1 MSDEF
6 DKDRDGYEPEAASD
20 PANDAGAPAS
30 DPPKSREAEL
40 EAEVA
45 KLKDQLLRA
54 LAESE
59 NVRRRVERERDE
71 ARRYG
76 AVGLARDVLAVADNL
91 RRALDLVPKDARKE
105 SELLDALLVGIE
117 GTERQLLSAFDKNAI
132 KKVEPLGER
141 FDYNLHQAM
150 FEVEN
155 TGKPPGSVVQVM
167 QPGYVLHDRLLRP
180 AMVGVA
186 KGAAPAEEK
195 ARVDETA

>member
-1 MSDEF
+1 MTDEF
-6 DKDRDGYEPEAASD
+6 DKDHDAGREAEAAND
-20 PANDAGAPAS
+20 PGGSSQPAT
-30 DPPKSREAEL
+30 REGEL

-45 KLKDQLLRA
+45 KVKDQMLRA

-59 NVRRRVERERDE
+59 NIRRRAERERDE

-91 RRALDLVPKDARKE
+91 RRALDLVPENARKQ

-117 GTERQLLSAFDKNAI
+117 GTERQLLSAFDKHQI

-155 TGKPPGSVVQVM
+155 TGKPPGTVVQVM
-167 QPGYVLHDRLLRP
+167 QPGYVLLDRLLRP

-186 KGAAPAEEK
+186 KGAQPAEDT